1 MWASSSFFGSL
12 QFRDSLLGD
21 LQLAFNLP
29 SLLLNVTSAS
39 LLLVQRALEFIQGLL
54 KLLLDLVQVVNFVVS
69 NLQIFRSLGAILR
82 NMLLL
87 LVQLVNDFILVG
99 NLIIERPDCVVPVGL
114 LLFQLLDGNVQIFN
128 VLLNSSALLFKS
140 LLVSLSWESCSWISR
155 SAFWAEVLA
164 CLSWY

>member
-21 LQLAFNLP
+21 LQLTFNLP

-39 LLLVQRALEFIQGLL
+39 FLLVQRALEFIQ
-54 KLLLDLVQVVNFVVS
+54 
-69 NLQIFRSLGAILR
+69 
-82 NMLLL
+82 
-87 LVQLVNDFILVG
+87 VG

-140 LLVSLSWESCSWISR
+140 LLVRGGLDSLLFCSCQLILGILQLDLKVSLLGR
-155 SAFWAEVLA
+155 SLGLSLVVLR
-164 CLSWY
+164 